1 MSISDDKSSSSFSS
15 SSSSFS
21 SSFSPPLSILFS
33 FILTD
38 YFYYNP
44 HYCCCLTLYN
54 ITLQKVVNSL
64 DIRFGPII
72 EELKDI
78 DLLLGGRLP
87 ENFNDSQASQL
98 QEAVYKL
105 TGRRDFFLSIPYSDT
120 DMENKEQGEDQEDQ
134 LKPKPSLPN
143 LVSSKYLWAT
153 ALGMFCLIVGF
164 QPIFA
169 DLCLKSKFNEATVVL
184 LEAALSALVGLVLVC
199 K

>member
-1 MSISDDKSSSSFSS
+1 M
-15 SSSSFS
+15 
-21 SSFSPPLSILFS
+21 
-33 FILTD
+33 
-38 YFYYNP
+38 
-44 HYCCCLTLYN
+44 YN

-143 LVSSKYLWAT
+143 LVSSKY
-153 ALGMFCLIVGF
+153 
-164 QPIFA
+164 
-169 DLCLKSKFNEATVVL
+169 
-184 LEAALSALVGLVLVC
+184 
-199 K
+199 